1 MVLVHDPLV
10 SELLIKRE
18 LDLKPWRLGMGDGTV
33 SNESDGYDPFA
44 VFQAMAD
51 GPSSR
56 ELYGEFADLR
66 AKASVHEGVHVG
78 RREADGTTGDIPLD
92 VTGVVVTTIF
102 PLQEGTFRGYATAVR
117 LYSSGDPG
125 LANRRQRGSRFRSH
139 TERPRIRAKRWIG
152 DVDQVDGH
160 RVRQSA
166 GECRVDIKEVP
177 NRDVL
182 SHRRSAFGWC
192 NAVDS
197 GVVWGEVIRPAAH
210 QADDA
215 VL

>member
-1 MVLVHDPLV
+1 VLPCEVRIVLVHDPLV

-18 LDLKPWRLGMGDGTV
+18 LDLKPSRLGMGDGTV

-92 VTGVVVTTIF
+92 VTTWGPAPSFMTVNVEAAQRVLDN
-102 PLQEGTFRGYATAVR
+102 PEGS
-117 LYSSGDPG
+117 SSGYYERLSPLFG
-125 LANRRQRGSRFRSH
+125 RSTIELDEPEH
-139 TERPRIRAKRWIG
+139 
-152 DVDQVDGH
+152 
-160 RVRQSA
+160 
-166 GECRVDIKEVP
+166 KEYR
-177 NRDVL
+177 NL
-182 SHRRSAFGWC
+182 IAQAFTRKAR
-192 NAVDS
+192 NAL
-197 GVVWGEVIRPAAH
+197 RH
-210 QADDA
+210 
-215 VL
+215 